1 MINARRIA
9 KVRPTPPPASTSPV
23 EVAVL
28 LGALAFLVGS
38 CVTTGTYRAKES
50 ELNRANEQ
58 LAAGAKREAQ
68 AAGVAAGLRARIAE
82 LEQRL
87 QDTAQ
92 ALASATA
99 ERDKLRRDLDGE
111 VALIAELQGKLR
123 RLGQD
128 VDKLVG
134 QRGELA
140 AALAATRSRLD
151 ELRRQ
156 TEAAEAQASTYRGL
170 VHRLHAMIDSGAL
183 EVLVRDGRMLIRM
196 PTDVLFD
203 SGRILVKAE
212 AREGLGSVA
221 EALREIPN
229 RKFRVDGHT
238 DDVPIHNAHFASNWE
253 LSTGRAIAVAHILLD
268 RGLPA
273 RVVSVGGHADLDPV
287 SPNDTDQHRSRN
299 RRIEIVLEP
308 NLSDLPA
315 LQLPPISQR
324 D

>member
-1 MINARRIA
+1 MIHAHLTENLRPARR
-9 KVRPTPPPASTSPV
+9 PA
-23 EVAVL
+23 AL
-28 LGALAFLVGS
+28 LACVGALSLAGTS
-38 CVTTGTYRAKES
+38 CVTTGTYRAKQA
-50 ELNRANEQ
+50 ELDRSHEQ
-58 LAAGAKREAQ
+58 LAASARREAE
-68 AAGVAAGLRARIAE
+68 AASEAGRLRAQIAA
-82 LEQRL
+82 LQRRL
-87 QDTAQ
+87 DDAAQ
-92 ALASATA
+92 ALARAVA
-99 ERDKLRRDLDGE
+99 ERDQLRGELDGE
-111 VALIAELQGKLR
+111 VALIGELQGKLR

-140 AALAATRSRLD
+140 AALGATRARLD

-156 TEAAEAQASTYRGL
+156 TAAAEAQAETYRGL

-183 EVLVRDGRMLIRM
+183 QVLVRDGRMLLVM

-203 SGRILVKAE
+203 SGRILVKPE
-212 AREGLGSVA
+212 AKEGLGSVA
-221 EALREIPN
+221 EALRELPN

-253 LSTGRAIAVAHILLD
+253 LSTGRAIAVAHILVD

-287 SPNDTDQHRSRN
+287 SPNDTDEHRSHN

-308 NLSDLPA
+308 NLSDLPG
-315 LQLPPISQR
+315 LSLPPISQKE
-324 D
+324 

>member
-1 MINARRIA
+1 MTHAPRIS
-9 KVRPTPPPASTSPV
+9 KRPLRLPTASRKPA
-23 EVAVL
+23 EVFAL
-28 LGALAFLVGS
+28 LGALSLAGS
-38 CVTTGTYRAKES
+38 CVTTGTYQAKQA
-50 ELNRANEQ
+50 ELDRANGQ
-58 LAAGAKREAQ
+58 LAASAQREEQ
-68 AAGVAAGLRARIAE
+68 AASTAAKLRAQIAE

-87 QDTAQ
+87 NDAAQ
-92 ALASATA
+92 ALTRATG
-99 ERDKLRRDLDGE
+99 ERDQLRRELDGN

-140 AALAATRSRLD
+140 AALAATRARLD

-156 TEAAEAQASTYRGL
+156 TEAAEAQAATYRSL
-170 VHRLHAMIDSGAL
+170 VHKLHAMIDSVAL
-183 EVLVRDGRMLIRM
+183 QVLVRDGRMLIRM

-203 SGRILVKAE
+203 SGRILVKPE

-221 EALREIPN
+221 EALREISN

-253 LSTGRAIAVAHILLD
+253 LSTGRAIAVAHILVD

-273 RVVSVGGHADLDPV
+273 AVVSVGGHADLDPV
-287 SPNDTDQHRSRN
+287 FPNDSDQHRSRN
-299 RRIEIVLEP
+299 RRIEIVVEP
-308 NLSDLPA
+308 NLSDLPG
-315 LQLPPISQR
+315 LELPPISQR

>member
-1 MINARRIA
+1 MIDSHGTEDLHRSHRNGSRLSG
-9 KVRPTPPPASTSPV
+9 T
-23 EVAVL
+23 
-28 LGALAFLVGS
+28 ALAFAGTLAFLTGS
-38 CVTTGTYRAKES
+38 CVTAGTYRAKQGELDRTKERLEAS
-50 ELNRANEQ
+50 ERQDVQANAEISRLRAQ
-58 LAAGAKREAQ
+58 LAA
-68 AAGVAAGLRARIAE
+68 
-82 LEQRL
+82 LETRL
-87 QDTAQ
+87 NDEAQ
-92 ALASATA
+92 ALAAATS
-99 ERDKLRRDLDGE
+99 ERDQLRGERDAG
-111 VALIAELQGKLR
+111 VALIDELQGKLR

-140 AALAATRSRLD
+140 AALASTRARLD
-151 ELRRQ
+151 DLRRQ
-156 TEAAEAQASTYRGL
+156 TAAAEAQAETYRNL

-183 EVLVRDGRMLIRM
+183 QVLVRDGRMLLRM

-203 SGRILVKAE
+203 SGRILVKPE

-221 EALREIPN
+221 EALRDIPN

-253 LSTGRAIAVAHILLD
+253 LSTGRAIAVAHILVD

-287 SPNDTDQHRSRN
+287 LPNDTEEHRSRN

-308 NLSDLPA
+308 NLSDLPGLA
-315 LQLPPISQR
+315 LPSLSQR